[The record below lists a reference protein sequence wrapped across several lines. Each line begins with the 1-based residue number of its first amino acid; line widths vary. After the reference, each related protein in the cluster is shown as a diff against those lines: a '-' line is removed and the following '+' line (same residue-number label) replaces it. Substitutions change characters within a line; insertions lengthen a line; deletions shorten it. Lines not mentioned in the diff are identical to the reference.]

1 MILVHFLQTSN
12 TLQFFTNY
20 CNFWHRIFPSHTD
33 QFNGAGRR
41 CDGRCVVMLAEERN
55 DKYNCNSV
63 STARH
68 HGHCDADAD
77 GHGG

>member
-1 MILVHFLQTSN
+1 
-12 TLQFFTNY
+12 
-20 CNFWHRIFPSHTD
+20 
-33 QFNGAGRR
+33 
-41 CDGRCVVMLAEERN
+41 MLAEERN